1 MTSIA
6 RAVARFKEDPELRL
20 DHRLV
25 HEACA
30 AAGYVWRERVLG
42 PVVTLR
48 LMIVQVLHGNVS
60 CRALGRVSG
69 VTLHSNPLKR
79 D

>member
-6 RAVARFKEDPELRL
+6 QAVARFKNSPEFHL

-30 AAGYVWRERVLG
+30 AAGYDWRERVLG

-60 CRALGRVSG
+60 CRAVSRLSGLTFRV
-69 VTLHSNPLKR
+69 TA
-79 D
+79 